1 VVDERVLTPDL
12 MYRASVVVALVVVA
26 FAALLA
32 WRVGADGVRRARR
45 TIPAVAGVFWF
56 GVWLAMAVVFWDR
69 VYGHVFAGWARWV
82 IPPVYGLG
90 FAGVAAG
97 WRWIALRTGRLAV
110 PVFVALWGATG
121 ALTHAYAIFGRG
133 LLEKPPMLQHLTP
146 ASAIVFATFEF
157 GCYGC
162 VILTASSILQGRLDR
177 RIRPDRMPP
186 QARRSPL
193 GD

>member
-1 VVDERVLTPDL
+1 MGDERVLTPDL
-12 MYRASVVVALVVVA
+12 MYRASVVVALIDVA

-45 TIPAVAGVFWF
+45 AIPAVAGVFWF
-56 GVWLAMAVVFWDR
+56 GVWLAMAIVFWDR
-69 VYGHVFAGWARWV
+69 VYSHVFPGWARWV
-82 IPPVYGLG
+82 IPPLYGLG

-97 WRWIALRTGRLAV
+97 WRWIALRSGPLTV
-110 PVFVALWGATG
+110 PVFIALWGATG

-157 GCYGC
+157 GFYGC
-162 VILTASSILQGRLDR
+162 VMLTVSSFLQRTLDR
-177 RIRPDRMPP
+177 RGQPTAPRGPIR
-186 QARRSPL
+186 
-193 GD
+193 